1 MARCLEGLMFKCQ
14 MVRGPN
20 WSDVLMI
27 KCLDG
32 QMSGWSDVQMS
43 EWSDVRMVRRPD
55 GQMSKWPVVQIAR
68 YPNDYTFIKVYI
80 MYILNV
86 YQYSEILV

>member
-1 MARCLEGLMFKCQ
+1 MARRPDGLMSK
-14 MVRGPN
+14 
-20 WSDVLMI
+20 
-27 KCLDG
+27 
-32 QMSGWSDVQMS
+32 
-43 EWSDVRMVRRPD
+43 WSDVRMVRRPD